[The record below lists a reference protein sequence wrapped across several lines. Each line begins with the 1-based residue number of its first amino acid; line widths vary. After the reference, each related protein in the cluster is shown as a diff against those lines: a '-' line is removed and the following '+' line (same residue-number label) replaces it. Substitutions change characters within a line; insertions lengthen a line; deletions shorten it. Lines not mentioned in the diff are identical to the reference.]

1 MVAIASS
8 RAWLAVLAAA
18 AAGALV
24 FWAFDALPFQD
35 LPAHAGLIA
44 LRHRLADS
52 PFEQRFYV
60 LAPHLGPY
68 SLFRA
73 AGDWLLR
80 PLGPVGAVRALMTLA
95 VLAIPAALAWARS
108 RLHNDGAVP
117 AAFFGLCL
125 SFGFMTIMGFAS
137 YLLGMAAVVVALT
150 LWLEAMHAADDLDAS
165 ASRREAA
172 TALFAPVVLL
182 VHGYAFVVFLGLAL
196 VVAAGAG
203 RPRRRLVRLRAL
215 APAVALA
222 GSMLW
227 RDRLERHATAFASPS
242 PGPHFSGWLDKLSL
256 VVTPTLM
263 TRWGIDV
270 LVGLGIW
277 LVVAAALRA
286 TFRRL
291 RGGDPGSTATV
302 SPHTRGLLVALAAL
316 AIAFLLLPHSIGWF
330 GFVDGRLVPVV
341 LMLGVLATDR
351 GALGPRLRTLFD
363 AGAPAAALVL
373 VAVVWAASLR
383 FQSEASG
390 WRQVLAAVPEGS
402 LLLNLPVDADSDV
415 FTGHP
420 FVHYDKLAMASRP
433 TVVSDVW
440 FHQGTALYPSR
451 ENPALRLPA
460 TYSESH
466 LIQIDWPAYRLADWD
481 CVLLRTRPDARP
493 PRVPGSLSLAAHQG
507 GWWLYRTAPD
517 RRDGVGDAP

>member
-8 RAWLAVLAAA
+8 RAWLAAVAAA

-73 AGDWLLR
+73 AGDWLLS

-95 VLAIPAALAWARS
+95 VLAIPAALSWARG
-108 RLHNDGAVP
+108 RLQGDGAVP
-117 AAFFGLCL
+117 AAFFGLCV
-125 SFGFMTIMGFAS
+125 SFGFMTVMGFAS

-150 LWLEAMHAADDLDAS
+150 LWLEAMHAADNLDSS
-165 ASRREAA
+165 ACRREAMA
-172 TALFAPVVLL
+172 ALFAPVVLL

-215 APAVALA
+215 VPAVVLA
-222 GSMLW
+222 GWMQW
-227 RDRLERHATAFASPS
+227 RDHVEQPATAFMSPS
-242 PGPHFSGWLDKLSL
+242 PGAHFSGWIDKLGL
-256 VVTPTLM
+256 IVTPTLM
-263 TRWGIDV
+263 TRWGLDV
-270 LVGLGIW
+270 LVGLGAW
-277 LVVAAALRA
+277 LVVAGSLRA

-291 RGGDPGSTATV
+291 HEGSPESTDTV
-302 SPHTRGLLVALAAL
+302 SPHTRGLLAALAAL
-316 AIAFLLLPHSIGWF
+316 ALAFLLLPHSIGWF
-330 GFVDGRLVPVV
+330 GFVDGRLVPLV

-351 GALGPRLRTLFD
+351 RALGPRLRVLFD
-363 AGAPAAALVL
+363 TVPPGAALVL
-373 VAVVWAASLR
+373 IAIAWAASFR
-383 FQSEASG
+383 FQAEASG
-390 WRQVLAAVPEGS
+390 WRQVLAAVPDNS
-402 LLLNLPVDADSDV
+402 LLLNLPVDPDSDV

-440 FHQGTALYPSR
+440 FHQGTALYPTR

-466 LIQIDWPAYRLADWD
+466 LIQIDWPAYRLEDWD
-481 CVLLRTRPDARP
+481 YVLLRTRPDASAP
-493 PRVPGSLSLAAHQG
+493 QVPGALALASHQG
-507 GWWLYRTAPD
+507 GWWLYSTS
-517 RRDGVGDAP
+517 RRVRGGGGP

>member
-1 MVAIASS
+1 
-8 RAWLAVLAAA
+8 LAALAAA
-18 AAGALV
+18 TAAGALV

-44 LRHRLADS
+44 LRHRLEDS

-60 LAPHLGPY
+60 LAPHLSPY

-73 AGDWLLR
+73 AGDWLLS

-108 RLHNDGAVP
+108 RLQGDGVVP
-117 AAFFGLCL
+117 AAFFGFCL

-137 YLLGMAAVVVALT
+137 YLLGMAAVLVALT
-150 LWLEAMHAADDLDAS
+150 LWLEAMRAADDLDSS
-165 ASRREAA
+165 ASRREVAV
-172 TALFAPVVLL
+172 ALFTPWVLL
-182 VHGYAFVVFLGLAL
+182 VHGYAFVIFLGLAL

-203 RPRRRLVRLRAL
+203 RPRRRLVRIRAL
-215 APAVALA
+215 APAAALA
-222 GSMLW
+222 GWMQW
-227 RDRLERHATAFASPS
+227 RDHVEQPAAAFPSPS
-242 PGPHFSGWLDKLSL
+242 PGLHFSGCLDKLSL
-256 VVTPTLM
+256 IVTPTLM

-277 LVVAAALRA
+277 LVVAGALRA

-291 RGGDPGSTATV
+291 PGGGPDSMDPV
-302 SPHTRGLLVALAAL
+302 SPHTRGLLVAIAGL

-330 GFVDGRLVPVV
+330 GFVDGRLVPLV

-351 GALGPRLRTLFD
+351 RALGPRLGAMFD
-363 AGAPAAALVL
+363 AGAPIAALVL
-373 VAVVWAASLR
+373 VAVAWAASFR

-390 WRQVLAAVPEGS
+390 WRQVLAAVPENS
-402 LLLNLPVDADSDV
+402 RLLNLPLDPDSDV

-451 ENPALRLPA
+451 EHPALGLPA

-466 LIQIDWPAYRLADWD
+466 LVQIDWPAYRLTDWD
-481 CVLLRTRPDARP
+481 YVLLRTRPDASAP
-493 PRVPGSLSLAAHQG
+493 QVPGSLALAAHRG
-507 GWWLYRTAPD
+507 GWWLYSTPR
-517 RRDGVGDAP
+517 GGHVGDAL